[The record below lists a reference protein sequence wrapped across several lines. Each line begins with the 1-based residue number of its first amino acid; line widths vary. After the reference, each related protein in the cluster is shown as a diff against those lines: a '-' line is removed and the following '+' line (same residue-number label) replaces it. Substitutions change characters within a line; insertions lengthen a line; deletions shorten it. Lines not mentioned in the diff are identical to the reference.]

1 MTKENRYN
9 DKNRKKNQRI
19 EIKDERK
26 QVFDHVHRCS
36 MVDPFIFTT
45 PTFKII
51 EEDFKSTIQE
61 DPTYTVIYVRNLNFE
76 RML

>member
-26 QVFDHVHRCS
+26 QFFDHVHRCS

-51 EEDFKSTIQE
+51 EDFKSAIQE
-61 DPTYTVIYVRNLNFE
+61 DPTYIVIYVRNLNFE

>member
-61 DPTYTVIYVRNLNFE
+61 DPTFIVIYVRNLNFE

>member
-1 MTKENRYN
+1 
-9 DKNRKKNQRI
+9 
-19 EIKDERK
+19 
-26 QVFDHVHRCS
+26 

-51 EEDFKSTIQE
+51 EGDFKSAIQE
-61 DPTYTVIYVRNLNFE
+61 DPTYIVIYVGNLNFE